1 MQRLKKLRNI
11 LRIRDYDFGEIG
23 ATRYSCFQVE
33 EKIYLVEEVTTIDEA
48 GNIARTSSFNS
59 YNFSTNELVE
69 NIATLNKNC
78 FELDARGYYDE
89 SRKAIMK
96 FAANVFV
103 SNKFAAAAVDALP
116 DLDSEGY
123 NQAYHT
129 GKLYYLMVHNQ
140 SLLESILKTDYE
152 MLYNLDSID
161 VTSKSSVKALP
172 YSPSVIEFLKKSGSM
187 RLVEQIR
194 EFLSNDDMLLFMDF
208 TTKTAFFRAIDNR
221 RNWINHFVNA
231 MMVCSKDPSIRVV
244 DVLRYVC
251 RQTYLHTEFNLNGL
265 IRTLQEFKDYTNMR
279 FDSSQNEKLERYPGD
294 VFKAHE
300 ILRNNLKVLS
310 FKDIDGFVA
319 AVNSYAPSLERKFS
333 YKKEEYITVAP
344 KTLEELF
351 NEGAELHHCVG
362 SYASLIMQGVQIVFL
377 RKASEPNVPWITL
390 EVENGKVVQACKIYN
405 EDVMESER
413 LLLKTYERTI

>member
-11 LRIRDYDFGEIG
+11 LRIGNYDFGELN
-23 ATRYSCFQVE
+23 ATKYSCFQVE
-33 EKIYLVEEVTTIDEA
+33 EKIYLVEEVTTVDEA
-48 GNIARTSSFNS
+48 GVITRTSSFNA
-59 YNFSTNELVE
+59 YDFSTNELVE
-69 NIATLNKNC
+69 NIATLNKNN
-78 FELDARGYYDE
+78 FELDARSYYDD

-123 NQAYHT
+123 HQAYHM

-172 YSPSVIEFLKKSGSM
+172 YSPPVIDFLKKSGSM
-187 RLVEQIR
+187 RWVEQSR
-194 EFLSNDDMLLFMDF
+194 DFLSNDDMLIFMDF

-221 RNWINHFVNA
+221 KNWINHFVNA

-251 RQTYLHTEFNLNGL
+251 RQAYLHTEFNLNGL

-279 FDSSQNEKLERYPGD
+279 FDSRNEKLERYPGD

-300 ILRNNLKVLS
+300 ILRNNLKVFA
-310 FKDIDGFVA
+310 FKDIDGFMA

-344 KTLEELF
+344 KSLEDLF
-351 NEGAELHHCVG
+351 TEGAELHHCVG
-362 SYASLIMQGVQIVFL
+362 SYASLIVQGVQVVFL
-377 RKASEPNVPWITL
+377 RKANEPDIPWITL
-390 EVENGKVVQACKIYN
+390 EVENGKVVQACKVYN
-405 EDVMESER
+405 EDVMETER
-413 LLLKTYERTI
+413 LLLKTYERMI